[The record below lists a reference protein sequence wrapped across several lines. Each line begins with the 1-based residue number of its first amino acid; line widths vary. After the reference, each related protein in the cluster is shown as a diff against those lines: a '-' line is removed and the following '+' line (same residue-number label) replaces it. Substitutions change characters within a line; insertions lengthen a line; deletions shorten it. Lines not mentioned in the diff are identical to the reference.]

1 MIDEKAFR
9 ALYEKS
15 ADHLVSIYIPT
26 YRSSNNQEDQL
37 RFKNA
42 LKQAREQLEERGMS
56 QKEAQSYLRPAQE
69 LLDQPQ
75 FWSHLS
81 DGLAAFIG
89 PDFFQH
95 EELPVTF
102 DEFVIVGEHFH
113 LSPML
118 PVLNGEQ
125 RFFLLALS
133 QNDVRF
139 FELNAHS
146 ITPVKIEDL
155 VPEDMASLFE
165 MSDVKEH
172 LQHHSVGN
180 EGQGNTVYH
189 GQGQGEDDRRDDIRK
204 YFKEINDGLMKMLHD
219 EKAPMVVACVD
230 YLLPLYQE
238 VNDYKYLM
246 DKNIS
251 GNPEKDGPVLLHE
264 KAWETVKDHFNQN
277 VEEDKKRFQAAMS
290 KDQAS
295 ASLTDI
301 VPAANYKKIETLFLR
316 KGARLFGQ
324 FDADKNETT
333 LHESYEK
340 NDRDLLDLAA
350 VQTHLN
356 GGKVYMLDRED
367 LPVPTAEANAIYR
380 FQ

>member
-9 ALYEKS
+9 ALAEKS
-15 ADHLVSIYIPT
+15 AAHLVSIYIPT
-26 YRSSNNQEDQL
+26 YRSSHNQEDQL

-42 LKQAREQLEERGMS
+42 LKQARNYLEERGMS
-56 QKEAQSYLRPAQE
+56 QKEATAYLRPAQE

-81 DGLAAFIG
+81 DGFAAFIG
-89 PDFFQH
+89 PDFFQY
-95 EELPVTF
+95 EELPITF
-102 DEFVIVGEHFH
+102 DEFVIVGQHFH

-118 PVLNGEQ
+118 PVLNSNQ

-146 ITPVKIEDL
+146 VTPVKIEDL
-155 VPEDMASLFE
+155 VPEDMRSLFE
-165 MSDVKEH
+165 MSDVKGH
-172 LQHHSVGN
+172 LQHHSVGKD
-180 EGQGNTVYH
+180 GQGNTVYH
-189 GQGQGEDDRRDDIRK
+189 GQGKGEDDRQDDIRK

-219 EKAPMVVACVD
+219 EKAPMILACVD

-246 DKNIS
+246 DKNVS
-251 GNPEKDGPVLLHE
+251 GNPEEDGPALLHE
-264 KAWETVKDHFNQN
+264 KAWEVVKDHFSKGMEQ
-277 VEEDKKRFQAAMS
+277 DKKLFQGAMS

-295 ASLTDI
+295 ASLPDI
-301 VPAANYKKIETLFLR
+301 VSAANYQKIETLFLR
-316 KGARLFGQ
+316 KGAHLFGH
-324 FDADKNETT
+324 FDAESNETT
-333 LHESYEK
+333 LHESHEQ

-356 GGKVYMLDRED
+356 GGKVYTLERED
-367 LPVPTAEANAIYR
+367 LPAPTAEANAIYR